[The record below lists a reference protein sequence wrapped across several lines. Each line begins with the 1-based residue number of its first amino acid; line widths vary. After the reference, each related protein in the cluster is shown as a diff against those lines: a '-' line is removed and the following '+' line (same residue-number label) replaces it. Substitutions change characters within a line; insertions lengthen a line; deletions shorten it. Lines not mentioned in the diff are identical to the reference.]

1 MVLLQFQARM
11 DTKAG
16 GDKRTTS
23 QTWLQMHVAS
33 AHATCIEQLLFMPL
47 LLLQFQARTDTK
59 AGGGKRKKGD
69 DGGRGEKRQR
79 TAKRPYD

>member
-1 MVLLQFQARM
+1 
-11 DTKAG
+11 
-16 GDKRTTS
+16 
-23 QTWLQMHVAS
+23 
-33 AHATCIEQLLFMPL
+33 MPL